1 MSRVLC
7 VEPDS
12 LLAQQYAQVLRKIDG
27 VSDVTLAHDAQTAL
41 EKLDDATDCIVLE
54 LLLGQH
60 NGLELL
66 YEMRSHEDL
75 HLIPVVLVTDISAQ
89 VLKSSMSYDLLGV
102 YRHLPKSSMRLAQL
116 CSAVEQAI
124 EYRQSRQGLP
134 AEGHDEASR

>member
-12 LLAQQYAQVLRKIDG
+12 LLAQQYAQALQQING
-27 VSDVTLAHDAQTAL
+27 VSEVVLAHDAQAAL
-41 EKLDDATDCIVLE
+41 EKLDETIDCIVLE

-75 HLIPVVLVTDISAQ
+75 HPIPVVLVTDISDQ

-102 YRHLPKSSMRLAQL
+102 HRHLPKSSMRLAQL

-124 EYRQSRQGLP
+124 EYRQSNHL
-134 AEGHDEASR
+134 AESDDEASR

>member
-12 LLAQQYAQVLRKIDG
+12 LLAQQYVQVLQQIDG
-27 VSDVTLAHDAQTAL
+27 VSEVVSAHDAQAAL
-41 EKLDDATDCIVLE
+41 EKLDDTVDCIVLE

-75 HLIPVVLVTDISAQ
+75 NTIPTVLVTDVSEQ
-89 VLKSSMSYDLLGV
+89 VLTSSMSHDLLGV

-116 CSAVEQAI
+116 RSAVEQAI
-124 EYRQSRQGLP
+124 NYRQSSQS
-134 AEGHDEASR
+134 AESDYEASR